1 MLTAQRLSKYVRRE
15 RYSDRNPGTST
26 NHRLLGVLVFI
37 LCVFE
42 QSFAD
47 NKEEKTADDDKPLW
61 ELGVGAFSG
70 WLPDYPAA
78 GQNTVRTIA
87 VPVPIY
93 RGDILRVGGEEN
105 RGAVS
110 GRFINKDRYEFD
122 VSLSGA
128 FPVDSGSNNARRDM
142 PDLDFL
148 FGIGPQLRFKL
159 INEPG
164 ARKLN
169 FNLQARAVYST
180 DFSSIDHR
188 GYVFN
193 PKLNYTRE
201 HVTGLD
207 LKVFTSMG
215 PIFATEKLMDYFYQV
230 DPEYVTSTRPAYD
243 ADAGYLGS
251 NMTLGVSKRFNSRF
265 RLMLGTRLGIHSGAT
280 NDDSPLFKDELNVSV
295 FSAFIWSFY
304 QSEELAR

>member
-1 MLTAQRLSKYVRRE
+1 M
-15 RYSDRNPGTST
+15 DRKPATST
-26 NHRLLGVLVFI
+26 TGRLTSLLVLV
-37 LCVFE
+37 VFAFGQACAE
-42 QSFAD
+42 SED
-47 NKEEKTADDDKPLW
+47 EITAPDGKPLW
-61 ELGVGAFSG
+61 EFGVGAFSG

-110 GRFINKDRYEFD
+110 GRFINNDRFEFD

-142 PDLDFL
+142 SDLDFL
-148 FGIGPQLRFKL
+148 FGIGPQLIFKL

-164 ARKLN
+164 RRKLN
-169 FNLQARAVYST
+169 FSLQTRAVYST
-180 DFSSIDHR
+180 DFSSINSR

-193 PKLNYTRE
+193 PKLNYARK
-201 HVTGLD
+201 HVTDLD
-207 LKVFTSMG
+207 LKVFSSVG
-215 PIFATEKLMDYFYQV
+215 PVFATEKLMDYFYQV
-230 DPEYVTSTRPAYD
+230 DPEFVTPTRPAYD

-251 NMTLGVSKRFNSRF
+251 NMTLGVSKRFNKRF
-265 RLMLGTRLGIHSGAT
+265 RLMLGTRLGIHSGAS
-280 NDDSPLFKDELNVSV
+280 NDDSPLFKDKLNVSV
-295 FSAFIWSFY
+295 FSAFIWSIF
-304 QSEELAR
+304 QSEERAP